1 MERSPI
7 IRQRPKLAAK
17 DRPPTKPSAK
27 DRPPTKPSA
36 KDRPPTKPSA
46 KDNSPVSDK
55 QSAQEA
61 VVAKTG
67 PLSQPLREPSE
78 KPPAQARDKQI
89 ACKYCGHVNRQDSIY
104 CEKCHRPLSD
114 SMLKEWLLQRYF
126 EACVMSAESINEV
139 VGTQEDVRLGEV
151 KADYVCYHKD
161 GTETLLLVTTKFEEV
176 LTNLIRYNAEK
187 REKIE
192 VVFLY
197 VSTVSAP
204 RLGEELVRQASL
216 HNIRVRFFSA

>member
-1 MERSPI
+1 MERFPEL
-7 IRQRPKLAAK
+7 RRRPTLAAK
-17 DRPPTKPSAK
+17 DRPPTKPAAK
-27 DRPPTKPSA
+27 DRPPTKPAA
-36 KDRPPTKPSA
+36 KDRPPTN
-46 KDNSPVSDK
+46 DR
-55 QSAQEA
+55 QLAQRA
-61 VVAKTG
+61 TVTKTG
-67 PLSQPLREPSE
+67 PLSQPPSEPSE
-78 KPPAQARDKQI
+78 RPTAQAKDKQTV
-89 ACKYCGHVNRQDSIY
+89 CKYCGHVNKDAIY

-139 VGTQEDVRLGEV
+139 VRTQEDVKLGEV

-161 GTETLLLVTTKFEEV
+161 GTETLLLVTTKFDEA